1 MARLLEK
8 YKTDIVPQMMETF
21 QYRNVWAVPKIE
33 KIVVNMGVGAA
44 VQNQKRLEAAVKDLA
59 MITGQ
64 KPIITKARRSVS
76 SFKLRAGMQIGC
88 KVTLRGR
95 RMYEFFDRL
104 ISVAIPRIRD
114 FRGLSPKSFDGH
126 GNYSLGLAEQII
138 FPEIRA
144 DKVEHIQ
151 GMDVTIVTSG
161 NTDKEAY
168 ELLRLFG
175 MPFRRR

>member
-8 YKTDIVPQMMETF
+8 YKKDIVPQMMETF

-88 KVTLRGR
+88 KVTLRGQ

-151 GMDVTIVTSG
+151 GMDVTIVTTG